1 MTNSSSRISMSVA
14 FGHCTSY
21 CIPSKGMV
29 CFVQYVL
36 FTCLKGVS
44 HRGLEDGGSLR
55 FSRVLS
61 LGHSY
66 NCATKPIN
74 KRLTP
79 LHTCNL
85 TQVRVCVCAHTHMY
99 RQQYLVGV
107 LVPQVLLLASLW
119 DETS

>member
-14 FGHCTSY
+14 FGHCTSH

-55 FSRVLS
+55 FSRVLN

-66 NCATKPIN
+66 NCVTKPIN

-85 TQVRVCVCAHTHMY
+85 TQVRVCVCVCVCVCVHIHTCTDSNTLSVY
-99 RQQYLVGV
+99 SFLRC
-107 LVPQVLLLASLW
+107 SF
-119 DETS
+119 